1 MLNTLIN
8 YRRKKVSKK
17 KLGRG
22 IGSGTGKTSGRG
34 HKGQKSRSGVS
45 LKGFEGGQMP
55 LYRRLPKRGFKNIH
69 KKCFNSLNLIQIQSF
84 IDKKKIN
91 TNEEITQD
99 LLLKKKIIKK
109 RLDGLKILGKG
120 EIKSK
125 ITLQV
130 QKASK
135 NAIKKIEK
143 IGGKINMIKNVNN
156 NRRKENNLEKDSIKK
171 KTNKNNIKK

>member
-8 YRRKKVSKK
+8 FKKKKISKK
-17 KLGRG
+17 RLGRG
-22 IGSGTGKTSGRG
+22 TGSGTGKTSGRG

-69 KKCFNSLNLIQIQSF
+69 KKNFNSINLIQIQNF
-84 IDKKKIN
+84 IDKKKID
-91 TNEEITQD
+91 TKEEISQE
-99 LLLKKKIIKK
+99 LLLKKKIIQK

-120 EIKSK
+120 DIKSK
-125 ITLQV
+125 IILQV

-143 IGGKINMIKNVNN
+143 IGGKINMVKIINN
-156 NRRKENNLEKDSIKK
+156 KKKDNNLEKDSIKK

>member
-1 MLNTLIN
+1 M
-8 YRRKKVSKK
+8 
-17 KLGRG
+17 
-22 IGSGTGKTSGRG
+22 
-34 HKGQKSRSGVS
+34 
-45 LKGFEGGQMP
+45 
-55 LYRRLPKRGFKNIH
+55 
-69 KKCFNSLNLIQIQSF
+69 IQIQSF

-135 NAIKKIEK
+135 TAIKKIEK
-143 IGGKINMIKNVNN
+143 IGGKINMIKNVN

>member
-1 MLNTLIN
+1 
-8 YRRKKVSKK
+8 
-17 KLGRG
+17 
-22 IGSGTGKTSGRG
+22 
-34 HKGQKSRSGVS
+34 
-45 LKGFEGGQMP
+45 MP

-135 NAIKKIEK
+135 TAIKKIEK
-143 IGGKINMIKNVNN
+143 IGGKINMIKNVN